1 MRRLQEIKQIIG
13 KDKEGKEG
21 EGDIVLGN
29 SSDESKDKLSK
40 EEEEV
45 LEE

>member
-21 EGDIVLGN
+21 EGDVVLGD
-29 SSDESKDKLSK
+29 SSDESEDELSK
-40 EEEEV
+40 EEEKV